1 MKNSFKELT
10 ISELKNKREELKKG
24 FRKERF
30 DRVLG
35 HVDNPLKVRTLK
47 KQIARISTIIR
58 EIDLGKRKEN
68 VEKAE

>member
-10 ISELKNKREELKKG
+10 IDELKNKREEFKKD

-35 HVDNPLKVRTLK
+35 HVDNPQKVKTLK
-47 KQIARISTIIR
+47 KQIARINTIIR

-68 VEKAE
+68 IEKAE

>member
-10 ISELKNKREELKKG
+10 IRELKNKREELKSG

-47 KQIARISTIIR
+47 KQIARINTIIR

-68 VEKAE
+68 IEKAE